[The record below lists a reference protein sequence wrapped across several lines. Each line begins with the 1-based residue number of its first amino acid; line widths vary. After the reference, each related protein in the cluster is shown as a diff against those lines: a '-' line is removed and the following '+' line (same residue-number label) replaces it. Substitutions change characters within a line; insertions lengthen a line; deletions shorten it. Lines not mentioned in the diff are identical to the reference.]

1 MLNFIS
7 FEGRKMSNPT
17 YQGHRGSPTQVAATL
32 ASVVL
37 GVVCLLAAP
46 GKEKVTLGLGLGF
59 VGLAQIALLGVIE
72 RKRKE
77 IEETFFNGSYR
88 NL

>member
-17 YQGHRGSPTQVAATL
+17 YQGLPGSPTQVAAVC

-46 GKEKVTLGLGLGF
+46 GKEKVTLGLVGSVLTQF
-59 VGLAQIALLGVIE
+59 VLLRVIE
-72 RKRKE
+72 GEREK
-77 IEETFFNGSYR
+77 IEETFSHGSYR

>member
-17 YQGHRGSPTQVAATL
+17 YQGHRGSPTQVAAAC
-32 ASVVL
+32 ASVLVL
-37 GVVCLLAAP
+37 FAGFADP
-46 GKEKVTLGLGLGF
+46 KNPIKLGF

>member
-1 MLNFIS
+1 
-7 FEGRKMSNPT
+7 MSNPT
-17 YQGHRGSPTQVAATL
+17 YQGHRGSPTQAAATL

-46 GKEKVTLGLGLGF
+46 GKEKVTLGLGLGLGF

-72 RKRKE
+72 SQRKA
-77 IEETFFNGSYR
+77 IE
-88 NL
+88 NLTIIHGDRGGRG